1 MSTII
6 TMLVMNFITNIV
18 IELQDKEVL
27 KVTLH
32 INPCR
37 ISRQLL
43 QKTTTDPLAT
53 NYVHQ
58 P

>member
-1 MSTII
+1 
-6 TMLVMNFITNIV
+6 MLVMNFITNIV

-32 INPCR
+32 INPYR
-37 ISRQLL
+37 LSRQLL

>member
-1 MSTII
+1 
-6 TMLVMNFITNIV
+6 MNFITNIV

-32 INPCR
+32 INPYR
-37 ISRQLL
+37 LSRQLL
-43 QKTTTDPLAT
+43 QKATTDPLAT